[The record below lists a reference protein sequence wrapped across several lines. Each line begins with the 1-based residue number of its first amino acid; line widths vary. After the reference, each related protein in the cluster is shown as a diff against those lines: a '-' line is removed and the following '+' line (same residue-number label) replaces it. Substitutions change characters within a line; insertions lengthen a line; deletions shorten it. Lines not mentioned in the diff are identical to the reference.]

1 MGTTSMK
8 SLRVLT
14 GAHAGAQIRLTQ
26 GSYRVSAADDADIC
40 IGDWR
45 EDEVTLT
52 VGGDGVARVHSH
64 NGDEVLVADFIA
76 VPFGDVVLCVGPDDT
91 AWPRDLDLL
100 AGLWK
105 TAEPATP
112 HGADAHGNADG
123 DGNVKV
129 NVDGGTPADD
139 LASAAPRTLGWRAAA
154 VAIACTAAIGGLTTA
169 GIMLAGTQPSE
180 AAYVKVDAD
189 ALSKQ
194 VTEAL
199 HRAGLADLN
208 ATARDGNVEVT
219 GIVSGTDDSVKARR
233 IMDDLA
239 RGKVLKAY
247 DVAQQD
253 VDDIQQSLAGTGAQ
267 VSYAGKGVFR
277 ISGKVKSMSS
287 FRERVAGVRADLDS
301 NIRRVDVDV
310 KEARSPIP
318 DIEYTEV
325 VATGGLRYI
334 ETPDGTKHLF
344 DSAGSDSGNN

>member
-1 MGTTSMK
+1 MK

-14 GAHAGAQIRLTQ
+14 GTHAGAQIRLAQ
-26 GSYRVSAADDADIC
+26 GRYRISAADDADIC

-45 EDEVTLT
+45 DDEVTLE
-52 VGGDGVARVHSH
+52 VGADGVTRLHSS
-64 NGDEVLVADFIA
+64 NGDAVLVADFIA
-76 VPFGDVVLCVGPDDT
+76 VPFGDVVFCVGPDDG

-105 TAEPATP
+105 TAEPPVQNHGDSGVPATAAAT
-112 HGADAHGNADG
+112 HAA
-123 DGNVKV
+123 V
-129 NVDGGTPADD
+129 TP
-139 LASAAPRTLGWRAAA
+139 RRLGWRAAA
-154 VAIACTAAIGGLTTA
+154 VAVACTAAIGGLATA

-194 VTEAL
+194 VAAAL
-199 HRAGLADLN
+199 HRASLDELR
-208 ATARDGNVEVT
+208 TTTRDGRVVVS
-219 GIVSGTDDSVKARR
+219 GIVSTAGDSVKARR
-233 IMDDLA
+233 IADDLTQ
-239 RGKVLKAY
+239 GKVLKEY

-253 VDDIQQSLAGTGAQ
+253 VDNIQQSLAGTGAQ
-267 VSYAGKGVFR
+267 VSYTGNGVFR
-277 ISGKVKSMSS
+277 VSGEVKSMAA

-301 NIRRVDVDV
+301 NVVRVDVDV

-344 DSAGSDSGNN
+344 DSASSKDNGNN